1 MCDIVDAFVKG
12 TRGLLLLL
20 VCIFI
25 SKCFWCHNQ
34 EMSAVATSCPAAQPQ
49 DVASANKTNF
59 LRLDQKWISLI
70 RVHLVAIIFYN
81 ALEFED
87 FIVDP
92 PWIQLSTV
100 ISVFAGSIYIREI

>member
-1 MCDIVDAFVKG
+1 
-12 TRGLLLLL
+12 
-20 VCIFI
+20 
-25 SKCFWCHNQ
+25 
-34 EMSAVATSCPAAQPQ
+34 MSAVATSCPAAQPQ

-92 PWIQLSTV
+92 PWIQSSTV
-100 ISVFAGSIYIREI
+100 FSVFAVSIYMREIWEGSEKRHLTSSQIKLGTVGY